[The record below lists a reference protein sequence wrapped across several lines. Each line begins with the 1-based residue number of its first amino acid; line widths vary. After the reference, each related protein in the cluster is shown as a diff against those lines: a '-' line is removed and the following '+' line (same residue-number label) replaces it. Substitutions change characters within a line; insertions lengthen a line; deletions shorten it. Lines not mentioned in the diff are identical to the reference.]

1 MINKL
6 NEIASTKY
14 NNYNDILKLVEET
27 TELNEVLIKFI
38 NKNTLNKNDL
48 ADEIADVEIMLNR
61 IKFRLNID
69 EKVLHR
75 KHFKIKRQ
83 LERLK

>member
-27 TELNEVLIKFI
+27 TE
-38 NKNTLNKNDL
+38 
-48 ADEIADVEIMLNR
+48 
-61 IKFRLNID
+61 
-69 EKVLHR
+69 
-75 KHFKIKRQ
+75 
-83 LERLK
+83 